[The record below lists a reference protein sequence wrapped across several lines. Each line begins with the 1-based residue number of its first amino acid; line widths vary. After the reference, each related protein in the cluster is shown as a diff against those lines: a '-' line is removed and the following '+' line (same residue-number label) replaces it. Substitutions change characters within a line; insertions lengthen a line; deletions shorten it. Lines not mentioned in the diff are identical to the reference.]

1 MDRGLLTKS
10 LTYIQQVNP
19 SWKEKPFSKIQHAYT
34 NVVRELIECPGS
46 DSVEHTIVVESNV
59 HDGEELVDV
68 YLADE
73 SEERISIDFTDW
85 NDLIDLPV
93 KDKISKEIT
102 QMLGH
107 VLYEITWWGFTN
119 ESIRQQGQELL
130 DSQDKDNVIPFDI
143 DTL

>member
-1 MDRGLLTKS
+1 MDRGILTKS
-10 LTYIQQVNP
+10 LTYIQQANP

-34 NVVRELIECPGS
+34 NVVRELIECPGREK
-46 DSVEHTIVVESNV
+46 VEHTIVVESV
-59 HDGEELVDV
+59 FHEGEETVDV
-68 YLADE
+68 YLVDE
-73 SEERISIDFTDW
+73 GNSRISLDFTDW

-93 KDKISKEIT
+93 KDKISKEVT

-130 DSQDKDNVIPFDI
+130 DNQDRDNIIPFDI
-143 DTL
+143 NSL